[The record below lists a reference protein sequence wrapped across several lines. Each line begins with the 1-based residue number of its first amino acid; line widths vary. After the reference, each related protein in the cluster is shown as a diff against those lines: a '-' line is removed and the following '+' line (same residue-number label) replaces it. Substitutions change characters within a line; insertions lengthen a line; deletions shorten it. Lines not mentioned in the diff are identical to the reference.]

1 MCERAESIWCR
12 AWRKLSLDGGNEP
25 CGAWRV
31 LIEARMVDLWAWL
44 KWRAF
49 LFIPFFYLSPCFE
62 SRVISLMW
70 GRQARDGRRISANI
84 WSACEEPIRMF
95 CIRAVLL
102 DGQLHRNETSHDMR
116 LVLFIH
122 IILEV
127 VVLTRT
133 CTAGGGV
140 TYVSHSWLRRQR
152 VVACCVHIRIYIIN
166 YMCFC
171 YFNNFNLISYYNYP
185 LSLCIIDHINNKQH
199 IYIQESSI
207 FLFIISII
215 IGPTLIY
222 I

>member
-1 MCERAESIWCR
+1 M
-12 AWRKLSLDGGNEP
+12 
-25 CGAWRV
+25 
-31 LIEARMVDLWAWL
+31 
-44 KWRAF
+44 
-49 LFIPFFYLSPCFE
+49 SPCFE

-102 DGQLHRNETSHDMR
+102 DGQWHRNETSHDMR

-199 IYIQESSI
+199 IYILYSRI
-207 FLFIISII
+207 KHFFIHNIYNHRTDANIYIIYIIYIIYNYII
-215 IGPTLIY
+215 IIYYIYLYIY
-222 I
+222 IFQSYYILYNIRYTFTVL